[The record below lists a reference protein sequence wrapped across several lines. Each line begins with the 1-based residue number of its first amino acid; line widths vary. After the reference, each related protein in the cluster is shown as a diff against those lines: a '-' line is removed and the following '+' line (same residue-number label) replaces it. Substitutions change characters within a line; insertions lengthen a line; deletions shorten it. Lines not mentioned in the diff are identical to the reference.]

1 MKSTCAIQQA
11 ARALRKTCTEESVH
25 LSQFKSPSWASK
37 LKIRPDKYIELAQT
51 PTPIQ
56 KWNLDEVPERFE
68 LEVKRDDLTGDLLS
82 GNKVRKLEFILAD
95 AVAKNSTCVVTCGG
109 IQSNHC
115 RATTIAAKQVGL
127 GSHLLF
133 RSPSETENVGNSE
146 NFGSSENSGAEE
158 RSASTNM
165 LLCKLYGAETY
176 MIPPEPQRSSLPSRL
191 YRLSEELK
199 KQGERP
205 YIIPLGGSDYYG
217 TFGII
222 KSFVELIE
230 QDVFERFDDI
240 VVGTSSGGT
249 LAGLAVANCL
259 TGEKLRVHGVSCSGK
274 QKHVHQHVAQT
285 LLEYGLVRMNPSHVC
300 DIIDG
305 SKWCTNADEDMNN
318 VAQMSNETGVQL
330 DNNSTVKGVHGML
343 KEMSKNGK
351 RFQGN
356 RVLYIHTGGSVNV
369 DDELSQYDELSR
381 AEGMQMWEDINES
394 PLSS

>member
-37 LKIRPDKYIELAQT
+37 LKNRPDKYIELAET

-68 LEVKRDDLTGDLLS
+68 LEVKRDDLTGHLLS

-115 RATTIAAKQVGL
+115 RATAIAAKQVGL
-127 GSHLLF
+127 GCHLLV
-133 RSPSETENVGNSE
+133 RSPSETENIE
-146 NFGSSENSGAEE
+146 NPEIVETEE
-158 RSASTNM
+158 RSTSTNM

-222 KSFVELIE
+222 KSFVELIQ
-230 QDVFERFDDI
+230 QDVFERFDDV

-259 TGEKLRVHGVSCSGK
+259 TGEKLRIHGVSCSGR

-305 SKWCTNADEDMNN
+305 SKWCTNADEDMKN
-318 VAQMSNETGVQL
+318 VAQMSNETGVRL
-330 DNNSTVKGVHGML
+330 NNKSTVKGVHGML

-351 RFQGN
+351 RF
-356 RVLYIHTGGSVNV
+356 
-369 DDELSQYDELSR
+369 SR
-381 AEGMQMWEDINES
+381 EPGAVYSHWGTC
-394 PLSS
+394 